1 MALVER
7 EQEIWRKVQ
16 PERSSDG
23 VPQAICVTIRPFPFW
38 LLFASLLIPPIAFV
52 LSFWVTRQVVLV
64 QGGALVVLDVSFWR
78 YRILGE
84 RIGKPL
90 GEAEVARQGRALLI
104 EGEKFQLEPGWRDSA
119 EAIVALNAG
128 TRRERWRSAGRP
140 AGGARPGRV
149 AGRGRFGAGGAA
161 RRVGG

>member
-16 PERSSDG
+16 PGRSSDG

-52 LSFWVTRQVVLV
+52 LSFWVTRQVVVV

-84 RIGKPL
+84 RTGKPL
-90 GEAEVARQGRALLI
+90 GEGEAALAGSALLI
-104 EGEKFQLEPGWRDSA
+104 EGEKFQLEPGWRESA
-119 EAIVALNAG
+119 EKIVELNDAG
-128 TRRERWRSAGRP
+128 
-140 AGGARPGRV
+140 
-149 AGRGRFGAGGAA
+149 
-161 RRVGG
+161 